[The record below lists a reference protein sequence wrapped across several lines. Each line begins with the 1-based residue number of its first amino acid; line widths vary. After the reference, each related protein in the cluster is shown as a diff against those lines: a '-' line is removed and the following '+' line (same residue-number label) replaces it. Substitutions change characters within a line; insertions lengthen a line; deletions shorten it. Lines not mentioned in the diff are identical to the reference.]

1 MKKSIIQTILGLLL
15 CLGLGLPVVAQETS
29 TTTDDHGAKQDINN
43 AGTSTK
49 NAAKST
55 GRATKKTYHKAKRG
69 TKKGIHKVA
78 HKTKQGADKV
88 EDKTNPQ

>member
-1 MKKSIIQTILGLLL
+1 MKKSMIQTILGLLL
-15 CLGLGLPVVAQETS
+15 CLALGLPIVAQETN
-29 TTTDDHGAKQDINN
+29 TTTDHGAKQDIKN